1 MWHVRCRLLSTV
13 MNTVVNGTHIWCVLF
28 CCMKIALQIP
38 CNKKLPAGTNCFPQ
52 RAGKEKVM
60 YMVKRRV
67 RNQRN
72 DVTNGKDKLL
82 KKRRI
87 YIEEIKNIFIKY
99 ETDQ

>member
-1 MWHVRCRLLSTV
+1 MWYVRRRLLSTV

-38 CNKKLPAGTNCFPQ
+38 CNKKLQAGTNCFPQ

-72 DVTNGKDKLL
+72 DVANEKDKLL